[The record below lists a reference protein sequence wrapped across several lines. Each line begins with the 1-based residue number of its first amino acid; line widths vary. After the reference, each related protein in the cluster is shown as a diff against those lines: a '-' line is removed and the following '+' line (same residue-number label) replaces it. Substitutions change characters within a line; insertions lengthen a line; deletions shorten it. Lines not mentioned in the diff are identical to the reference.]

1 MKKLHI
7 IIDKQCAKIY
17 NIFEDYMTLK
27 EFRKSKN
34 ISQEQVAKLIGVSR
48 RTYINYENDE
58 SKLSEFKRSIII
70 DAIEKSNLID
80 ESHGVLTIDE
90 IKKTCNE
97 VFSKY
102 DIKYAYLFGSYA
114 KNKATATSDVDLLVE
129 GNVEGLKYF
138 EFLEVLR
145 ESLNKK
151 VDVLD
156 TAQLLKNNILL
167 NDILKDGIKIYG

>member
-1 MKKLHI
+1 
-7 IIDKQCAKIY
+7 
-17 NIFEDYMTLK
+17 MTLK
-27 EFRKSKN
+27 EFRKSKR
-34 ISQEQVAKLIGVSR
+34 ISQDQIAKLIGVSR
-48 RTYINYENDE
+48 RTYINYENNE
-58 SKLSEFKRSIII
+58 SKLNEFKRNSIYEAIKNSDLIDETHGVLSI
-70 DAIEKSNLID
+70 DAI
-80 ESHGVLTIDE
+80 
-90 IKKTCNE
+90 KKICNE

-114 KNKATATSDVDLLVE
+114 KNKATAMSDVDLLVE